1 MKNKNRKQKCK
12 SFYTLMKC
20 LLVLSRTNSV
30 ELNKK
35 TEIVESGIFVA
46 EKTIAKGN
54 DQLSK
59 VLQESSLKRDLLQQ
73 VDSKI
78 AVGVKRKA
86 HFR

>member
-12 SFYTLMKC
+12 SLYALMKC
-20 LLVLSRTNSV
+20 LLALSHTNSV

-59 VLQESSLKRDLLQQ
+59 VLQESSLKRDLPQQ
-73 VDSKI
+73 IDSK
-78 AVGVKRKA
+78 AQSRP
-86 HFR
+86 FR